1 MAYHVSHST
10 INQQR
15 MKTISL
21 WSLQR
26 TAGAVMNVLKT
37 MTDPMSAHLKDVYS
51 NGQIQFELLDMIP
64 LVPEL

>member
-1 MAYHVSHST
+1 
-10 INQQR
+10 

-51 NGQIQFELLDMIP
+51 NGQIQFELLESMP

>member
-1 MAYHVSHST
+1 
-10 INQQR
+10 

-51 NGQIQFELLDMIP
+51 NGQNQFEMLEMMP

>member
-1 MAYHVSHST
+1 MAYHVSQST
-10 INQQR
+10 INRQR

-37 MTDPMSAHLKDVYS
+37 MTDPMSAHLKEVYS
-51 NGQIQFELLDMIP
+51 NGQIQSDFFEVILP
-64 LVPEL
+64 VPEL